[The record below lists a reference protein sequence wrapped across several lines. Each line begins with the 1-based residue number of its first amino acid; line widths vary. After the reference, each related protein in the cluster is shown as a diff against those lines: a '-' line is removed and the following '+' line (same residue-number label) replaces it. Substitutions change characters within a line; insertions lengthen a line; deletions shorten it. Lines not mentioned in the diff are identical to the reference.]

1 MKCDLVPLHLAFKKK
16 LFPHAKILI
25 KLEVKKDKGI
35 MVCIISLLCFLN
47 DFFVLQKNIMLLNW
61 LLEKLDQNLL

>member
-25 KLEVKKDKGI
+25 KLEVKKDKG